1 MYRSN
6 SNTYNSG
13 SGNSGYDGG
22 YDGGKNNGIKNH
34 IKNMEK
40 VISSFVGA
48 VINCTEIFRI
58 INKE

>member
-13 SGNSGYDGG
+13 NSG
-22 YDGGKNNGIKNH
+22 YDGGKNNGIKNQ

-48 VINCTEIFRI
+48 VINCTEIFGI